1 MESTNYEFG
10 AVPGDLLQYVKD
22 KRKSSK
28 YWFQYLLVRTKMM
41 FQYKGLPDTIDA
53 TMLERYLQVNGIA
66 CVTEVD
72 GKLYA
77 FNGSMGGKQDV
88 YYKPTLFVVANPHFK
103 QTFSKNIIIGEE
115 GTNFNDSPLD
125 SQPGVLMRND
135 SEWIGL
141 SPLIAKYAVMLAE
154 NLLTIRSADVML
166 RIIALI
172 TASSD
177 KSYKSAM
184 AYLNKLE
191 KGEFGAISD
200 DSFSENQINMQS
212 PPSNNGSYLT
222 QFIEL
227 HQYLIGSFYNE
238 LGLRANYNMKREAI
252 GQGESSMD
260 EDAIMPLCDDMLLR
274 RKEDVAKINDMY
286 GTNISVD
293 YSSAWL
299 SNKIERTLLLLSQL
313 SESGA
318 GQVGDSGA
326 DMGQNGSTEV
336 NSETKGESDNENKD
350 GTGNVSDNNRTE
362 RSREDELSGKT
373 GGKSEGADSYSG
385 AGKSEASGG
394 GGASEEERTDAGER
408 DRNSG
413 EKSGNYGKDLE
424 ESGGDNS
431 DAEKSVSS
439 KINDI
444 VLDDIPEK
452 IDEYLDDVKITEK
465 QEPDFSQL
473 KGGDEN
479 GFLGEIKGSGDEDDT
494 SNN

>member
-1 MESTNYEFG
+1 METTNYEFG
-10 AVPGDLLQYVKD
+10 AIPPDLLQYVKD
-22 KRKSSK
+22 KKKSSK

-53 TMLERYLQVNGIA
+53 AILERYLQVNGIA
-66 CVTEVD
+66 CISEVD

-115 GTNFNDSPLD
+115 GTDFNDSPID

-135 SEWIGL
+135 SEWVGL
-141 SPLIAKYAVMLAE
+141 SPLIAKYSVMLAE

-200 DSFSENQINMQS
+200 DSFSENQLNMQS

-227 HQYLIGSFYNE
+227 HQYLIGSFFNE

-274 RKEDVAKINDMY
+274 RKEDVAKINSMY
-286 GTNISVD
+286 GTDISVD

-299 SNKIERTLLLLSQL
+299 SNKIERNLMILSQL
-313 SESGA
+313 NESGA
-318 GQVGDSGA
+318 GQVGDGGNN
-326 DMGQNGSTEV
+326 MGQVGSTEV
-336 NSETKGESDNENKD
+336 NSETKGESDGEI
-350 GTGNVSDNNRTE
+350 SDNNRGE
-362 RSREDELSGKT
+362 RSREDALSGDAGGEAERGDSSAGNGESGDRRGQGSSKESSGGGENSGAGSSDTDDRPEGELSDNNSELSGSDS
-373 GGKSEGADSYSG
+373 GDGRSE
-385 AGKSEASGG
+385 
-394 GGASEEERTDAGER
+394 
-408 DRNSG
+408 
-413 EKSGNYGKDLE
+413 
-424 ESGGDNS
+424 
-431 DAEKSVSS
+431 
-439 KINDI
+439 INDI
-444 VLDDIPEK
+444 LPDELLEK
-452 IDEYLDDVKITEK
+452 IDEHLDDVEISEK
-465 QEPDFSQL
+465 QEPDLSQL
-473 KGGDEN
+473 MGGDEN
-479 GFLGEIKGSGDEDDT
+479 GLLGGTEGSGNEDDN
-494 SNN
+494 SDS

>member
-1 MESTNYEFG
+1 
-10 AVPGDLLQYVKD
+10 
-22 KRKSSK
+22 
-28 YWFQYLLVRTKMM
+28 M

-53 TMLERYLQVNGIA
+53 TILERYLQVNGVA
-66 CVTEVD
+66 CITEVA

-88 YYKPTLFVVANPHFK
+88 YYRPTLFVATNPHFK

-115 GTNFNDSPLD
+115 GTDFNESPID

-135 SEWIGL
+135 SEWVGL
-141 SPLIAKYAVMLAE
+141 TPLIAKYSVMLAE

-227 HQYLIGSFYNE
+227 HQYLIGSFFNE

-274 RKEDVAKINDMY
+274 RKEDVAKINSMY
-286 GTNISVD
+286 GTDISVD

-299 SNKIERTLLLLSQL
+299 SNKIERSLMILSQL
-313 SESGA
+313 NEAGA
-318 GQVGDSGA
+318 GQVGDSGD
-326 DMGQNGSTEV
+326 DMGQVGSTEV
-336 NSETKGESDNENKD
+336 DSETKGESDE
-350 GTGNVSDNNRTE
+350 SDSGDDKE
-362 RSREDELSGKT
+362 RI
-373 GGKSEGADSYSG
+373 GAD
-385 AGKSEASGG
+385 
-394 GGASEEERTDAGER
+394 DAG
-408 DRNSG
+408 DSG
-413 EKSGNYGKDLE
+413 TDGNKTPEGTSESSDGAEEVADEKSGD
-424 ESGGDNS
+424 SGTGEGYQSEDNNGSDSSDSGDGRS
-431 DAEKSVSS
+431 E
-439 KINDI
+439 INDI
-444 VLDDIPEK
+444 VPDELLEK
-452 IDEYLDDVKITEK
+452 IDEHLDGVDISEK
-465 QEPDFSQL
+465 QEPDLSQL
-473 KGGDEN
+473 MGGDEN
-479 GFLGEIKGSGDEDDT
+479 GLLGGTKGSGDENDSSAT
-494 SNN
+494 

>member
-1 MESTNYEFG
+1 METTTYEFG
-10 AVPGDLLQYVKD
+10 AVPPDLLQYVKD
-22 KRKSSK
+22 KKKSSK
-28 YWFQYLLVRTKMM
+28 YWFQYLLLRTKMM
-41 FQYKGLPDTIDA
+41 FQYKGLPGTIDA
-53 TMLERYLQVNGIA
+53 TILERYLQVNGVA
-66 CVTEVD
+66 CITEVG

-88 YYKPTLFVVANPHFK
+88 YYRPTLFVAANPHFK

-115 GTNFNDSPLD
+115 GTDFNESPID

-135 SEWIGL
+135 SEWVGL
-141 SPLIAKYAVMLAE
+141 TPLIAKYSVMLAE

-227 HQYLIGSFYNE
+227 HQYLIGSFFNE

-252 GQGESSMD
+252 GQGESTMD

-274 RKEDVAKINDMY
+274 RKEDVAKINSMY
-286 GTNISVD
+286 GTDISVD

-299 SNKIERTLLLLSQL
+299 SNKIERSLMILSQL
-313 SESGA
+313 NEAGA
-318 GQVGDSGA
+318 GQVGDGRD
-326 DMGQNGSTEV
+326 DMGQVGSTEV
-336 NSETKGESDNENKD
+336 DSETKGESDGKLQ
-350 GTGNVSDNNRTE
+350 DNNKTE
-362 RSREDELSGKT
+362 RSGEDGLSG
-373 GGKSEGADSYSG
+373 E
-385 AGKSEASGG
+385 
-394 GGASEEERTDAGER
+394 
-408 DRNSG
+408 SG
-413 EKSGNYGKDLE
+413 EKSAGRDSNTEGTGEVSDGTE
-424 ESGGDNS
+424 ESADEKGGDS
-431 DAEKSVSS
+431 GTGEREQSVDNTGLDIGDSGNGRHE
-439 KINDI
+439 INDI
-444 VLDDIPEK
+444 VPDELLEK
-452 IDEYLDDVKITEK
+452 IDEHLDGVEISEK
-465 QEPDFSQL
+465 QEPDLSQL
-473 KGGDEN
+473 MGGDEN
-479 GFLGEIKGSGDEDDT
+479 GLLGESKGSGDEDDSSDT
-494 SNN
+494 

>member
-1 MESTNYEFG
+1 METTTYEFG
-10 AVPGDLLQYVKD
+10 AVPPDLLQYVKD
-22 KRKSSK
+22 KKKSSK
-28 YWFQYLLVRTKMM
+28 YWFQYLLLRTKMM

-53 TMLERYLQVNGIA
+53 TILERYLQVNGVA
-66 CVTEVD
+66 CITEVG

-88 YYKPTLFVVANPHFK
+88 YYRPTLFVAANPHFK

-115 GTNFNDSPLD
+115 GTDFNESPID

-135 SEWIGL
+135 SEWVGL
-141 SPLIAKYAVMLAE
+141 TPLIAKYSVMLAE

-227 HQYLIGSFYNE
+227 HQYLIGSFFNE

-252 GQGESSMD
+252 GQGESTMD

-274 RKEDVAKINDMY
+274 RKEDVAKINSMY
-286 GTNISVD
+286 GTDISVD

-299 SNKIERTLLLLSQL
+299 SNKIERSLMILSQL
-313 SESGA
+313 NESGA
-318 GQVGDSGA
+318 GQVGDGGD
-326 DMGQNGSTEV
+326 DMGQVGSTEV
-336 NSETKGESDNENKD
+336 DSETKGESDEFDSGDDKER
-350 GTGNVSDNNRTE
+350 TGAD
-362 RSREDELSGKT
+362 DSGDSGAGGDKT
-373 GGKSEGADSYSG
+373 SEGAGEGSNGAEEVADEKGEDS
-385 AGKSEASGG
+385 
-394 GGASEEERTDAGER
+394 AGER
-408 DRNSG
+408 EEQSG
-413 EKSGNYGKDLE
+413 DDTETD
-424 ESGGDNS
+424 GDNS
-431 DAEKSVSS
+431 GNGRSE
-439 KINDI
+439 INDI
-444 VLDDIPEK
+444 VPDELLEK
-452 IDEYLDDVKITEK
+452 IDEHLDDVEISEK
-465 QEPDFSQL
+465 QEPDLSQL
-473 KGGDEN
+473 MGGDEN
-479 GFLGEIKGSGDEDDT
+479 GLLGGTEGSGNEDDN
-494 SNN
+494 SDS

>member
-1 MESTNYEFG
+1 METTTYEFG
-10 AVPGDLLQYVKD
+10 AVPPDLLQYVKD
-22 KRKSSK
+22 KKKSSK
-28 YWFQYLLVRTKMM
+28 YWFQYLLLRTKMM

-53 TMLERYLQVNGIA
+53 TILERYLQVNGVA
-66 CVTEVD
+66 CITEVD

-88 YYKPTLFVVANPHFK
+88 YYRPTLFVAANPHFK

-115 GTNFNDSPLD
+115 GTDFNESPID

-135 SEWIGL
+135 SEWVGL
-141 SPLIAKYAVMLAE
+141 TPLIAKYSVMLAE

-227 HQYLIGSFYNE
+227 HQYLIGSFFNE

-274 RKEDVAKINDMY
+274 RKEDVAKINSMY
-286 GTNISVD
+286 GTDISVD

-299 SNKIERTLLLLSQL
+299 SNKIERSLMILSQL
-313 SESGA
+313 NEAGA
-318 GQVGDSGA
+318 GQVGGSG
-326 DMGQNGSTEV
+326 DDIGQVGSTEV
-336 NSETKGESDNENKD
+336 DSETKGESDEFDSGDDKERIGADDAGDSGTDGNKAP
-350 GTGNVSDNNRTE
+350 
-362 RSREDELSGKT
+362 
-373 GGKSEGADSYSG
+373 EGAGESSDGAEEAADEKGEDS
-385 AGKSEASGG
+385 
-394 GGASEEERTDAGER
+394 AGER
-408 DRNSG
+408 EEQSG
-413 EKSGNYGKDLE
+413 DDTETD
-424 ESGGDNS
+424 GDNS
-431 DAEKSVSS
+431 GDGRSE
-439 KINDI
+439 INDI
-444 VLDDIPEK
+444 VPDELLEK
-452 IDEYLDDVKITEK
+452 IDKHLDGVEISEK
-465 QEPDFSQL
+465 QEPDLSQL
-473 KGGDEN
+473 MGGDEN
-479 GFLGEIKGSGDEDDT
+479 GLLGESKGSGDEDDSSDT
-494 SNN
+494 

>member
-10 AVPGDLLQYVKD
+10 AIPPDLLQYVKD

-28 YWFQYLLVRTKMM
+28 YWFHYLLVRTKMM

-53 TMLERYLQVNGIA
+53 TILERYLQVNGVA
-66 CVTEVD
+66 CITDVN
-72 GKLYA
+72 GKLYC
-77 FNGSMGGKQDV
+77 FNGSLGGERDV
-88 YYKPTLFVVANPHFK
+88 YYRPTMFVVSNPHFK
-103 QTFSKNIIIGEE
+103 NQFSKDVIIGED
-115 GTNFNDSPLD
+115 GTNFNSPVLD

-135 SEWIGL
+135 SEWVGL
-141 SPLIAKYAVMLAE
+141 SPLIAKYSVMLAE

-227 HQYLIGSFYNE
+227 HQYLIGSFFNE

-274 RKEDVAKINDMY
+274 RKEDIAKINAMY
-286 GTNISVD
+286 GTDISVD

-299 SNKIERTLLLLSQL
+299 SNKIERNLMLLSQL
-313 SESGA
+313 NESGA
-318 GQVGDSGA
+318 GQVGDDGA
-326 DMGQNGSTEV
+326 DMGQVGSTEGD
-336 NSETKGESDNENKD
+336 SETKGENDEYNSGDDKERAGADDARDSGSNGDKTSE
-350 GTGNVSDNNRTE
+350 GTGEGSDGAEEAADEKGTDSGEGSGDQSTDNNG
-362 RSREDELSGKT
+362 SDGS
-373 GGKSEGADSYSG
+373 D
-385 AGKSEASGG
+385 
-394 GGASEEERTDAGER
+394 
-408 DRNSG
+408 
-413 EKSGNYGKDLE
+413 SGNGRSE
-424 ESGGDNS
+424 
-431 DAEKSVSS
+431 
-439 KINDI
+439 INDI
-444 VLDDIPEK
+444 VPDELLEK
-452 IDEYLDDVKITEK
+452 IDDHLDDVEINDK
-465 QEPDFSQL
+465 QEPDLSQL
-473 KGGDEN
+473 MGGDEN
-479 GFLGEIKGSGDEDDT
+479 GLLGETEGSGNEDDN

>member
-1 MESTNYEFG
+1 METTNYEFG
-10 AVPGDLLQYVKD
+10 AVPMDLLQYVKD
-22 KRKSSK
+22 KKKSSK

-88 YYKPTLFVVANPHFK
+88 YYRPTLFVVANPHFK
-103 QTFSKNIIIGEE
+103 QAFSKNIIIGEE
-115 GTNFNDSPLD
+115 GTDFNESPID

-135 SEWIGL
+135 SEWMGL
-141 SPLIAKYAVMLAE
+141 SPLIAKYSVMLAE

-274 RKEDVAKINDMY
+274 RKEDVAKINSMY
-286 GTNISVD
+286 GTDISVD

-318 GQVGDSGA
+318 GQVGDGGA

-336 NSETKGESDNENKD
+336 DSETKGESDGEIQ
-350 GTGNVSDNNRTE
+350 DNNRSE
-362 RSREDELSGKT
+362 RSGEDALSGDA
-373 GGKSEGADSYSG
+373 GGEAERRDESSEGA
-385 AGKSEASGG
+385 GG
-394 GGASEEERTDAGER
+394 ESDGTEETPD
-408 DRNSG
+408 
-413 EKSGNYGKDLE
+413 E
-424 ESGGDNS
+424 ESGDSGTGERNQSEDNNGPDGGDS
-431 DAEKSVSS
+431 GDGRP

-444 VLDDIPEK
+444 VPDELLEK
-452 IDEYLDDVKITEK
+452 IDEHLDSVEISEK
-465 QEPDFSQL
+465 QEPDLSQL
-473 KGGDEN
+473 MKGEEN
-479 GFLGEIKGSGDEDDT
+479 GFLGETESSGDEDDT
-494 SNN
+494 SDN

>member
-1 MESTNYEFG
+1 METTNYEFG
-10 AVPGDLLQYVKD
+10 AVPQDLLQYVKD
-22 KRKSSK
+22 KKKSSK
-28 YWFQYLLVRTKMM
+28 YWYQYLLVRTKMM

-103 QTFSKNIIIGEE
+103 QTFSKNIIIGED
-115 GTNFNDSPLD
+115 GTNFNESPID

-135 SEWIGL
+135 SEWMGL

-177 KSYKSAM
+177 KSYKSAV

-274 RKEDVAKINDMY
+274 RKEDVAKINNMY
-286 GTNISVD
+286 GTKISVD

-318 GQVGDSGA
+318 GQVGDGGA

-336 NSETKGESDNENKD
+336 DSETKGESDD
-350 GTGNVSDNNRTE
+350 GELSDNNKRKE
-362 RSREDELSGKT
+362 RRENGLSG
-373 GGKSEGADSYSG
+373 
-385 AGKSEASGG
+385 
-394 GGASEEERTDAGER
+394 
-408 DRNSG
+408 
-413 EKSGNYGKDLE
+413 
-424 ESGGDNS
+424 ESGGNSVGTDSTAEGAGEVSDGAEEAPDEKGGDSGTGERSQSEDNTGFDGGNS
-431 DAEKSVSS
+431 GDGRPE
-439 KINDI
+439 INDI
-444 VLDDIPEK
+444 VPDELLEK
-452 IDEYLDDVKITEK
+452 IDEHLDGVEISEK
-465 QEPDFSQL
+465 QEPDLSQL
-473 KGGDEN
+473 MKGEEN
-479 GFLGEIKGSGDEDDT
+479 GFLGRTESSGNENNTSDT
-494 SNN
+494 

>member
-10 AVPGDLLQYVKD
+10 AIPPDLLQYVKD

-28 YWFQYLLVRTKMM
+28 YWFHYLLVRTKMM

-53 TMLERYLQVNGIA
+53 TILERYLQVNGVA
-66 CVTEVD
+66 CITEVN
-72 GKLYA
+72 GKLYC
-77 FNGSMGGKQDV
+77 FNGSLGGERDV
-88 YYKPTLFVVANPHFK
+88 YYRPTMFVVSNPHFK
-103 QTFSKNIIIGEE
+103 NQFSKDVIIGED
-115 GTNFNDSPLD
+115 GTNFNSPVLD

-135 SEWIGL
+135 SEWVGL
-141 SPLIAKYAVMLAE
+141 SPLIAKYSVMLAE

-200 DSFSENQINMQS
+200 DTFSENQINMQS

-227 HQYLIGSFYNE
+227 HQYLIGSFFNE

-274 RKEDVAKINDMY
+274 RKEDIAKINSMY
-286 GTNISVD
+286 GTDISVD

-299 SNKIERTLLLLSQL
+299 SNKIERNLMLLSQL
-313 SESGA
+313 NESGA
-318 GQVGDSGA
+318 GQVGDDGA
-326 DMGQNGSTEV
+326 DMGQVGSTEV
-336 NSETKGESDNENKD
+336 DSERKGESDEYNSGDDKERTGADDAGDSGSDGDKTSE
-350 GTGNVSDNNRTE
+350 GTGEGSDGAEEVADEKGADSGEGSGDQSTDNNRSVGSDSGDG
-362 RSREDELSGKT
+362 RSE
-373 GGKSEGADSYSG
+373 
-385 AGKSEASGG
+385 
-394 GGASEEERTDAGER
+394 
-408 DRNSG
+408 
-413 EKSGNYGKDLE
+413 
-424 ESGGDNS
+424 
-431 DAEKSVSS
+431 
-439 KINDI
+439 INDI
-444 VLDDIPEK
+444 VPDELLEK
-452 IDEYLDDVKITEK
+452 IDEHLDDVEINDK
-465 QEPDFSQL
+465 QEPDLSQL
-473 KGGDEN
+473 MGGDEN
-479 GFLGEIKGSGDEDDT
+479 GLLGEAESSGNEDDN
-494 SNN
+494 SDN

>member
-1 MESTNYEFG
+1 METTNYEFG
-10 AVPGDLLQYVKD
+10 AIPPDLLQYVKD

-28 YWFQYLLVRTKMM
+28 YWFQYFLVRTKMM

-53 TMLERYLQVNGIA
+53 AILERYLQVNGIA

-77 FNGSMGGKQDV
+77 FNGSLGGKQDV
-88 YYKPTLFVVANPHFK
+88 YYRPTLFVAANPHFK
-103 QTFSKNIIIGEE
+103 QTFSKNIIIGED
-115 GTNFNDSPLD
+115 GTDFNESPID

-135 SEWIGL
+135 SEWVGL
-141 SPLIAKYAVMLAE
+141 SPLIAKYSVMLAE

-227 HQYLIGSFYNE
+227 HQYLIGSFFNE

-252 GQGESSMD
+252 GQGESTMD

-274 RKEDVAKINDMY
+274 RKEDVAKINTMY
-286 GTNISVD
+286 GTDISVD

-299 SNKIERTLLLLSQL
+299 SNKIERSLMILSQL
-313 SESGA
+313 NESGA
-318 GQVGDSGA
+318 GQVGDSGD
-326 DMGQNGSTEV
+326 DMGQVGSTEV
-336 NSETKGESDNENKD
+336 DSETKGESDESDSGDDKERIGADDAGDSGTD
-350 GTGNVSDNNRTE
+350 GD
-362 RSREDELSGKT
+362 KT
-373 GGKSEGADSYSG
+373 SEGAGESSDGTEEAADEKGGDSG
-385 AGKSEASGG
+385 
-394 GGASEEERTDAGER
+394 TGEGSQPE
-408 DRNSG
+408 DNTGSNGSNSG
-413 EKSGNYGKDLE
+413 DGRSE
-424 ESGGDNS
+424 
-431 DAEKSVSS
+431 
-439 KINDI
+439 INDI
-444 VLDDIPEK
+444 VPDELLEK
-452 IDEYLDDVKITEK
+452 IDEHLDGIDISEK
-465 QEPDFSQL
+465 QEPDLSQL
-473 KGGDEN
+473 MGGDEN
-479 GFLGEIKGSGDEDDT
+479 GLLGGTKGSGDEDDSSDT
-494 SNN
+494 

>member
-1 MESTNYEFG
+1 METTNYEFG
-10 AVPGDLLQYVKD
+10 AIPPDLLQYVKD
-22 KRKSSK
+22 KKKSSK

-53 TMLERYLQVNGIA
+53 TILERYLQVNGIA
-66 CVTEVD
+66 CISEVD

-88 YYKPTLFVVANPHFK
+88 YYKPTLFVVANPHFN

-115 GTNFNDSPLD
+115 GTDFNESPID

-135 SEWIGL
+135 SEWVGL
-141 SPLIAKYAVMLAE
+141 SPLIAKYSVMLAE

-227 HQYLIGSFYNE
+227 HQYLIGSFFNE

-274 RKEDVAKINDMY
+274 RKEDVAKINSMY
-286 GTNISVD
+286 GTDISVD

-299 SNKIERTLLLLSQL
+299 SNKIERNLMILSQL
-313 SESGA
+313 NESGA
-318 GQVGDSGA
+318 GQVGDDGA
-326 DMGQNGSTEV
+326 DMGQVGSTEGE
-336 NSETKGESDNENKD
+336 SETKGETDEFDSGDNKEGD
-350 GTGNVSDNNRTE
+350 GADDGGSGESGDKVPERTG
-362 RSREDELSGKT
+362 EDADSKGKL
-373 GGKSEGADSYSG
+373 SEGAEKNTDGESGQTGEG
-385 AGKSEASGG
+385 AG
-394 GGASEEERTDAGER
+394 
-408 DRNSG
+408 
-413 EKSGNYGKDLE
+413 E
-424 ESGGDNS
+424 ESGDNNGSDGSDSGDGRS
-431 DAEKSVSS
+431 E
-439 KINDI
+439 INDI
-444 VLDDIPEK
+444 VADELLEK
-452 IDEYLDDVKITEK
+452 IDEHLDDVEISEK
-465 QEPDFSQL
+465 HEPDLSQL
-473 KGGDEN
+473 MGGDEN
-479 GFLGEIKGSGDEDDT
+479 GLLGGSKGSGDEDDT
-494 SNN
+494 SDT

>member
-1 MESTNYEFG
+1 METTNYEFG
-10 AVPGDLLQYVKD
+10 AIPTDLLQYVKD
-22 KRKSSK
+22 KKKSSK
-28 YWFQYLLVRTKMM
+28 YWFQYFLVRTKMM

-66 CVTEVD
+66 CITEVD

-115 GTNFNDSPLD
+115 GTDFNESPLD

-141 SPLIAKYAVMLAE
+141 SPLIAKYSVMLAE

-200 DSFSENQINMQS
+200 DTFSENQINMQS

-227 HQYLIGSFYNE
+227 HQYLIGSFFNE

-252 GQGESSMD
+252 GQGESTMD

-274 RKEDVAKINDMY
+274 RKEDVAKINSMY
-286 GTNISVD
+286 GTDISVD
-293 YSSAWL
+293 FSSAWL
-299 SNKIERTLLLLSQL
+299 SNKIERNLMLLSQL
-313 SESGA
+313 NESGA
-318 GQVGDSGA
+318 GQVVDGGD
-326 DMGQNGSTEV
+326 DMGQVGSTEV
-336 NSETKGESDNENKD
+336 DSETKGESDGESD
-350 GTGNVSDNNRTE
+350 GEIQDSNRRE
-362 RSREDELSGKT
+362 RIREDALSGDT
-373 GGKSEGADSYSG
+373 GGKT
-385 AGKSEASGG
+385 SGG
-394 GGASEEERTDAGER
+394 ESETSGDRGTSAKERDATGER
-408 DRNSG
+408 DRDPG
-413 EKSGNYGKDLE
+413 E
-424 ESGGDNS
+424 ESGDHGKNSEESESDNR
-431 DAEKSVSS
+431 DAEGAGRS

-444 VLDDIPEK
+444 VPDEMLEK
-452 IDEYLDDVKITEK
+452 IDEHLDGIEISEK
-465 QEPDFSQL
+465 QEPDLSQL
-473 KGGDEN
+473 MGGDDN
-479 GFLGEIKGSGDEDDT
+479 GLLGEPKGSGDEDDN
-494 SNN
+494 SNS

>member
-1 MESTNYEFG
+1 METTNYEFG
-10 AVPGDLLQYVKD
+10 AVPQDLLQYVKD
-22 KRKSSK
+22 KKKSSK
-28 YWFQYLLVRTKMM
+28 YWYQYLLVRTKMM

-53 TMLERYLQVNGIA
+53 TILERYLQVNGIA

-103 QTFSKNIIIGEE
+103 QTFSKNIIIGEDD
-115 GTNFNDSPLD
+115 TNFNESPID

-135 SEWIGL
+135 SEWMGL

-177 KSYKSAM
+177 KSYKSAV
-184 AYLNKLE
+184 AYLTKLE

-313 SESGA
+313 SEAGA
-318 GQVGDSGA
+318 GQVGDGGA

-336 NSETKGESDNENKD
+336 DSETKGESDEFYSGDDKERIGADDAGDSGADGNKAP
-350 GTGNVSDNNRTE
+350 
-362 RSREDELSGKT
+362 
-373 GGKSEGADSYSG
+373 EGAGESSDGAEEAADEKGEDS
-385 AGKSEASGG
+385 
-394 GGASEEERTDAGER
+394 AGER
-408 DRNSG
+408 EEQSG
-413 EKSGNYGKDLE
+413 DDTETD
-424 ESGGDNS
+424 GDNS
-431 DAEKSVSS
+431 GNGRSE
-439 KINDI
+439 INDI
-444 VLDDIPEK
+444 VVDEMTEK
-452 IDEYLDDVKITEK
+452 LNEHLNNVEISEK
-465 QEPDFSQL
+465 QEPDLSQL
-473 KGGDEN
+473 MKGEEN
-479 GFLGEIKGSGDEDDT
+479 GFLGETGSPGDENDSSDT
-494 SNN
+494 

>member
-1 MESTNYEFG
+1 METTNYEFG
-10 AVPGDLLQYVKD
+10 AIPTDLLQYVKD
-22 KRKSSK
+22 KKKSSK
-28 YWFQYLLVRTKMM
+28 YWFQYFLVRTKMM

-66 CVTEVD
+66 CITEVD

-103 QTFSKNIIIGEE
+103 QAFSKNIVIGEE
-115 GTNFNDSPLD
+115 GTDFNESPLD

-141 SPLIAKYAVMLAE
+141 SPLIAKYSVMLAE

-200 DSFSENQINMQS
+200 DTFSENQINMQS

-227 HQYLIGSFYNE
+227 HQYLIGSFFNE

-252 GQGESSMD
+252 GQGESTMD

-274 RKEDVAKINDMY
+274 RKEDVAKINSMY
-286 GTNISVD
+286 GTDISVD
-293 YSSAWL
+293 FSSAWL
-299 SNKIERTLLLLSQL
+299 SNKIERNLMLLSQL
-313 SESGA
+313 NEAGA
-318 GQVGDSGA
+318 GQVGDGGD
-326 DMGQNGSTEV
+326 DMGQVGSTEV
-336 NSETKGESDNENKD
+336 NSETKGESNGEIQD
-350 GTGNVSDNNRTE
+350 SNRRE
-362 RSREDELSGKT
+362 RSREDALSGEN
-373 GGKSEGADSYSG
+373 GGKT
-385 AGKSEASGG
+385 SGG
-394 GGASEEERTDAGER
+394 ESETSGDRGTSEEERDATGER
-408 DRNSG
+408 DRSSG
-413 EKSGNYGKDLE
+413 E
-424 ESGGDNS
+424 ESGDYGKNSEESEGDNR
-431 DAEKSVSS
+431 DAEGTGRSE
-439 KINDI
+439 INDI
-444 VLDDIPEK
+444 VPDEMLEK
-452 IDEYLDDVKITEK
+452 IDEHLDDVEISEK
-465 QEPDFSQL
+465 QEPDLSQL
-473 KGGDEN
+473 NGGDEN
-479 GFLGEIKGSGDEDDT
+479 GLLGETKGSGDENDN
-494 SNN
+494 SNS

>member
-1 MESTNYEFG
+1 METTNYEFG
-10 AVPGDLLQYVKD
+10 AIPTDLLQYVKD
-22 KRKSSK
+22 KKKSSK

-41 FQYKGLPDTIDA
+41 FQYKGLPNTIDA

-66 CVTEVD
+66 CITEVN

-103 QTFSKNIIIGEE
+103 DTFSKNIVIGEE
-115 GTNFNDSPLD
+115 NIDFNESPID
-125 SQPGVLMRND
+125 SQSGVLMRND
-135 SEWIGL
+135 SEWVGL
-141 SPLIAKYAVMLAE
+141 SPLIAKYSVMLAE

-200 DSFSENQINMQS
+200 DTFSENQINMQS

-227 HQYLIGSFYNE
+227 HQYLIGSFFNE

-286 GTNISVD
+286 GTKISVD

-299 SNKIERTLLLLSQL
+299 SNKIERNLMLLSQL
-313 SESGA
+313 NESGA
-318 GQVGDSGA
+318 GQVGDGGD
-326 DMGQNGSTEV
+326 DMGQHGSTGV
-336 NSETKGESDNENKD
+336 DSETKGESDGEIQ
-350 GTGNVSDNNRTE
+350 DNNRRE
-362 RSREDELSGKT
+362 RSLEDALSGDN
-373 GGKSEGADSYSG
+373 GGKSEESDKTSG
-385 AGKSEASGG
+385 TRESETSGG
-394 GGASEEERTDAGER
+394 RGTPEEERDDAGER
-408 DRNSG
+408 DRDSG
-413 EKSGNYGKDLE
+413 E
-424 ESGGDNS
+424 ESGDNGKNS
-431 DAEKSVSS
+431 EEPADDNTDAEGTGRSE
-439 KINDI
+439 INDI
-444 VLDDIPEK
+444 VPDEMLEK
-452 IDEYLDDVKITEK
+452 IDEHLDDVEITKK
-465 QEPDFSQL
+465 QELDLSQL

-479 GFLGEIKGSGDEDDT
+479 GLLGESEGSGDQNDN
-494 SNN
+494 SNS

>member
-10 AVPGDLLQYVKD
+10 AIPPDLLQYVKD

-28 YWFQYLLVRTKMM
+28 YWFEYLLIRTKMM

-53 TMLERYLQVNGIA
+53 TILERYLQVNGVA
-66 CVTEVD
+66 CITDVN
-72 GKLYA
+72 GKLYC
-77 FNGSMGGKQDV
+77 FNGSLGGERDV
-88 YYKPTLFVVANPHFK
+88 YYRPTMFVVSNPHFK
-103 QTFSKNIIIGEE
+103 NQFSKDVIIGED
-115 GTNFNDSPLD
+115 GTNFNSPVLD

-135 SEWIGL
+135 SEWVGL
-141 SPLIAKYAVMLAE
+141 SPLIAKYSVMLAE

-227 HQYLIGSFYNE
+227 HQYLIGSFFNE

-274 RKEDVAKINDMY
+274 RKEDVAKINSMY
-286 GTNISVD
+286 GTDISVD

-299 SNKIERTLLLLSQL
+299 SNKIERNLMILSQL
-313 SESGA
+313 NESGA
-318 GQVGDSGA
+318 GQVGDSG
-326 DMGQNGSTEV
+326 DKMGQVGSTEV
-336 NSETKGESDNENKD
+336 DSETKGDSDEFDSGDDKERIGADAAGDSGAGGNKA
-350 GTGNVSDNNRTE
+350 
-362 RSREDELSGKT
+362 
-373 GGKSEGADSYSG
+373 SEGAGEGSDG
-385 AGKSEASGG
+385 A
-394 GGASEEERTDAGER
+394 
-408 DRNSG
+408 
-413 EKSGNYGKDLE
+413 EKAADE
-424 ESGGDNS
+424 ESGDSGTGAGDQSEDNNGS
-431 DAEKSVSS
+431 DGSDSGNGRSEM
-439 KINDI
+439 NDI
-444 VLDDIPEK
+444 VPDELLEK
-452 IDEYLDDVKITEK
+452 IDEHLDGVEISDKKES
-465 QEPDFSQL
+465 DLSQL
-473 KGGDEN
+473 MGGDKN
-479 GFLGEIKGSGDEDDT
+479 GLLGGTEGSGNEDDN
-494 SNN
+494 SDS

>member
-10 AVPGDLLQYVKD
+10 AIPPDLLQYVKD
-22 KRKSSK
+22 KKKSSK

-53 TMLERYLQVNGIA
+53 TILERYLQVNGVA
-66 CVTEVD
+66 CVTEVN
-72 GKLYA
+72 GKLYC
-77 FNGSMGGKQDV
+77 FNGSLGGERDV
-88 YYKPTLFVVANPHFK
+88 YYRPTMFVVSNPHFE
-103 QTFSKNIIIGEE
+103 QQFSKDVIIGED
-115 GTNFNDSPLD
+115 GMNFNNPVLG

-135 SEWIGL
+135 SEWVGL
-141 SPLIAKYAVMLAE
+141 SPLIAKYSVMLAE

-200 DSFSENQINMQS
+200 DTFSENQINMQS

-227 HQYLIGSFYNE
+227 HQYLIGSFFNE

-274 RKEDVAKINDMY
+274 RKEDIAKVNSMY
-286 GTNISVD
+286 GTDISVD

-299 SNKIERTLLLLSQL
+299 SNKIERNFMLLSQL
-313 SESGA
+313 NESGA
-318 GQVGDSGA
+318 GQVGDCGA
-326 DMGQNGSTEV
+326 DMGQVGSTEV
-336 NSETKGESDNENKD
+336 DSETEGESDEYN
-350 GTGNVSDNNRTE
+350 TGDVKE
-362 RSREDELSGKT
+362 RI
-373 GGKSEGADSYSG
+373 GADDARDSG
-385 AGKSEASGG
+385 SDGDKTSK
-394 GGASEEERTDAGER
+394 GASEGSDGTEEVADEKGENSAGER
-408 DRNSG
+408 EEQSG
-413 EKSGNYGKDLE
+413 DDKKTD
-424 ESGGDNS
+424 GDNS
-431 DAEKSVSS
+431 GNGRSE
-439 KINDI
+439 INDI
-444 VLDDIPEK
+444 VPDELLEK
-452 IDEYLDDVKITEK
+452 IDEHLDGVDISEK
-465 QEPDFSQL
+465 QEPDLSQL
-473 KGGDEN
+473 TGGDEN
-479 GFLGEIKGSGDEDDT
+479 GLLGGTEGSGNEDDN
-494 SNN
+494 SDN

>member
-1 MESTNYEFG
+1 METTTYEFG
-10 AVPGDLLQYVKD
+10 AVPPDLLQYVKD
-22 KRKSSK
+22 KKKSSK
-28 YWFQYLLVRTKMM
+28 YWFQYLLLRTKMM

-53 TMLERYLQVNGIA
+53 TILERYLQVNGVA
-66 CVTEVD
+66 CITEVG

-88 YYKPTLFVVANPHFK
+88 YYRPTLFVAANPHFK

-115 GTNFNDSPLD
+115 GTDFNESPID

-135 SEWIGL
+135 SEWVGL
-141 SPLIAKYAVMLAE
+141 TPLIAKYSVMLAE

-227 HQYLIGSFYNE
+227 HQYLIGSFFNE

-252 GQGESSMD
+252 GQGESTMD

-274 RKEDVAKINDMY
+274 RKEDVAKINSMY
-286 GTNISVD
+286 GTDISVD

-299 SNKIERTLLLLSQL
+299 SNKIERSLMILSQL
-313 SESGA
+313 NEAGA
-318 GQVGDSGA
+318 GQVGDGGA

-336 NSETKGESDNENKD
+336 DSERKGKSDDREL
-350 GTGNVSDNNRTE
+350 SDNNKRKE
-362 RSREDELSGKT
+362 RRENGLSGESGENSAGTDSTAEGT
-373 GGKSEGADSYSG
+373 GKVSDGAEEDADEKGGNSG
-385 AGKSEASGG
+385 
-394 GGASEEERTDAGER
+394 TGER
-408 DRNSG
+408 NQPEDNSG
-413 EKSGNYGKDLE
+413 LDGSNSGNGRPE
-424 ESGGDNS
+424 
-431 DAEKSVSS
+431 
-439 KINDI
+439 INDI
-444 VLDDIPEK
+444 VVDEMTEK
-452 IDEYLDDVKITEK
+452 LNEHLNNVEITEK
-465 QEPDFSQL
+465 QEPDLSQL
-473 KGGDEN
+473 MKGEEN
-479 GFLGEIKGSGDEDDT
+479 GFLGETGSPGDENDSSDT
-494 SNN
+494 

>member
-1 MESTNYEFG
+1 METTTYEFG
-10 AVPGDLLQYVKD
+10 AVPPDLLQYVKD
-22 KRKSSK
+22 KKKSSK
-28 YWFQYLLVRTKMM
+28 YWFQYLLLRTKMM
-41 FQYKGLPDTIDA
+41 FQYKGLPDTIDS
-53 TMLERYLQVNGIA
+53 TILERYLQVNGVA
-66 CVTEVD
+66 CITEVG

-88 YYKPTLFVVANPHFK
+88 YYRPTLFVATNPHFK

-115 GTNFNDSPLD
+115 GTDFNESPID

-135 SEWIGL
+135 SEWVGL
-141 SPLIAKYAVMLAE
+141 TPLIAKYSVMLAE

-227 HQYLIGSFYNE
+227 HQYLIGSFFNE

-252 GQGESSMD
+252 GQGESTMD

-274 RKEDVAKINDMY
+274 RKEDVAKINSMY
-286 GTNISVD
+286 GTDISVD

-299 SNKIERTLLLLSQL
+299 SNKIERSLMILSQL
-313 SESGA
+313 NESGA
-318 GQVGDSGA
+318 GQVGDSGD
-326 DMGQNGSTEV
+326 DMGQVGSTEV
-336 NSETKGESDNENKD
+336 DSETKGESDESD
-350 GTGNVSDNNRTE
+350 SGNDEE
-362 RSREDELSGKT
+362 RV
-373 GGKSEGADSYSG
+373 GADDAGDSG
-385 AGKSEASGG
+385 AGGSK
-394 GGASEEERTDAGER
+394 ASEGTSESSNGAEETPDEKGGNSGAGEGSQSE
-408 DRNSG
+408 DNSG
-413 EKSGNYGKDLE
+413 SDSGN
-424 ESGGDNS
+424 SGDGRS
-431 DAEKSVSS
+431 E
-439 KINDI
+439 INDI
-444 VLDDIPEK
+444 VPDELLEK
-452 IDEYLDDVKITEK
+452 IDEHLDGVEISEK
-465 QEPDFSQL
+465 QEPDLSQL
-473 KGGDEN
+473 MGGDEN
-479 GFLGEIKGSGDEDDT
+479 GLLGETKGSGDEDDSSDT
-494 SNN
+494 

>member
-1 MESTNYEFG
+1 METTTYEFG
-10 AVPGDLLQYVKD
+10 AIPPDLLQYVKD
-22 KRKSSK
+22 KKKSSK
-28 YWFQYLLVRTKMM
+28 YWFQYLLLRTKMM

-53 TMLERYLQVNGIA
+53 TILERYLQVNGVA
-66 CVTEVD
+66 CITEVG

-88 YYKPTLFVVANPHFK
+88 YYRPTLFVAANPHFK

-115 GTNFNDSPLD
+115 GTDFNESPID

-135 SEWIGL
+135 SEWVGL
-141 SPLIAKYAVMLAE
+141 TPLIAKYSVMLAE

-227 HQYLIGSFYNE
+227 HQYLIGSFFNE

-252 GQGESSMD
+252 GQGESTMD

-274 RKEDVAKINDMY
+274 RKEDVAKINSMY
-286 GTNISVD
+286 GTDISVD

-299 SNKIERTLLLLSQL
+299 SNKIERSLMLLSQL
-313 SESGA
+313 NESGA
-318 GQVGDSGA
+318 GQVGDGGD
-326 DMGQNGSTEV
+326 DMGQVGSTEV
-336 NSETKGESDNENKD
+336 DSETKGESDESDSGDDKERIGADDAGDTGTD
-350 GTGNVSDNNRTE
+350 GD
-362 RSREDELSGKT
+362 KT
-373 GGKSEGADSYSG
+373 SEGAGESSDG
-385 AGKSEASGG
+385 AEETLDEKGENSGG
-394 GGASEEERTDAGER
+394 EREEQ
-408 DRNSG
+408 
-413 EKSGNYGKDLE
+413 SGNNTETD
-424 ESGGDNS
+424 GDNS
-431 DAEKSVSS
+431 GDRRSE
-439 KINDI
+439 INDI
-444 VLDDIPEK
+444 VSDELLEK
-452 IDEYLDDVKITEK
+452 IDEHLDDVEISEK
-465 QEPDFSQL
+465 QEPDLSQL
-473 KGGDEN
+473 MGGDEN
-479 GFLGEIKGSGDEDDT
+479 GLLGESKGSGDENDSSDT
-494 SNN
+494 

>member
-1 MESTNYEFG
+1 METTNYEFG
-10 AVPGDLLQYVKD
+10 AIPPDLLQFVKD
-22 KRKSSK
+22 KKKSSK

-53 TMLERYLQVNGIA
+53 SILERYLQVNGIA
-66 CVTEVD
+66 CITEVD

-77 FNGSMGGKQDV
+77 FNGSLGGKQDV
-88 YYKPTLFVVANPHFK
+88 YYRPTLFVAANPHFK

-115 GTNFNDSPLD
+115 GTDFNDSPLD
-125 SQPGVLMRND
+125 SQPGILMRND
-135 SEWIGL
+135 SEWVGL
-141 SPLIAKYAVMLAE
+141 SPLIAKYSVMLAE

-227 HQYLIGSFYNE
+227 HQYLIGSFFNE

-274 RKEDVAKINDMY
+274 RKEDVAKINSMY
-286 GTNISVD
+286 GTDISVD

-299 SNKIERTLLLLSQL
+299 SNKIERSLMILSQL
-313 SESGA
+313 NESGA
-318 GQVGDSGA
+318 GQVGDSGD
-326 DMGQNGSTEV
+326 DMGQVGSTEV
-336 NSETKGESDNENKD
+336 NSETKGESDEFDSGDDKEGFGADDAGDSGTD
-350 GTGNVSDNNRTE
+350 GD
-362 RSREDELSGKT
+362 KT
-373 GGKSEGADSYSG
+373 SEGAGEGSDGAEEAADEEGGDSG
-385 AGKSEASGG
+385 TRAGDQSENNNGS
-394 GGASEEERTDAGER
+394 
-408 DRNSG
+408 NSSD
-413 EKSGNYGKDLE
+413 SGNGRSE
-424 ESGGDNS
+424 
-431 DAEKSVSS
+431 
-439 KINDI
+439 INDI
-444 VLDDIPEK
+444 VPDELLEK
-452 IDEYLDDVKITEK
+452 IDEHLDGVEISEK
-465 QEPDFSQL
+465 QEPDLSQL
-473 KGGDEN
+473 MGGDEN
-479 GFLGEIKGSGDEDDT
+479 GLLGGTEGSGNEDDN
-494 SNN
+494 SDS

>member
-1 MESTNYEFG
+1 METTNYEFG
-10 AVPGDLLQYVKD
+10 AIPPDLLQYVKD
-22 KRKSSK
+22 KKKSSK

-41 FQYKGLPDTIDA
+41 FQYKGLPDTIDS
-53 TMLERYLQVNGIA
+53 TILERYLQVNGIA
-66 CVTEVD
+66 CITEVD

-77 FNGSMGGKQDV
+77 FNGSMGGKQDI

-115 GTNFNDSPLD
+115 GTDFNESPID

-135 SEWIGL
+135 SEWVGL
-141 SPLIAKYAVMLAE
+141 SPLIAKYSVMLAE

-227 HQYLIGSFYNE
+227 HQYLIGSFFNE

-274 RKEDVAKINDMY
+274 RKEDVAKINSMY
-286 GTNISVD
+286 GTDISVD

-299 SNKIERTLLLLSQL
+299 SNKIERSLMILSQL
-313 SESGA
+313 NESGA
-318 GQVGDSGA
+318 GQVGDGGD
-326 DMGQNGSTEV
+326 DMGQVGSTEV
-336 NSETKGESDNENKD
+336 NSETKGESDERYSGIKKFNSE
-350 GTGNVSDNNRTE
+350 DNG
-362 RSREDELSGKT
+362 REDTALS
-373 GGKSEGADSYSG
+373 SESG
-385 AGKSEASGG
+385 DGRGESESSGN
-394 GGASEEERTDAGER
+394 GGASQEKGADAEER
-408 DRNSG
+408 DRDSGEESGDLGKNS
-413 EKSGNYGKDLE
+413 EKSGN
-424 ESGGDNS
+424 DNS
-431 DAEKSVSS
+431 DADGAGRSE
-439 KINDI
+439 INDI
-444 VLDDIPEK
+444 VPDELLEK
-452 IDEYLDDVKITEK
+452 IDEHLDGVEISEK
-465 QEPDFSQL
+465 QEPDLSQL
-473 KGGDEN
+473 MGGDEN
-479 GFLGEIKGSGDEDDT
+479 GFLGETGSSGNENDSSDT
-494 SNN
+494 

>member
-10 AVPGDLLQYVKD
+10 AIPPDLLQYVKD
-22 KRKSSK
+22 KKKSSK

-53 TMLERYLQVNGIA
+53 TILERYLQVNGVA
-66 CVTEVD
+66 CVTEVN
-72 GKLYA
+72 GKLYC
-77 FNGSMGGKQDV
+77 FNGSLGGERDV
-88 YYKPTLFVVANPHFK
+88 YYRPTMFVVSNPHFK
-103 QTFSKNIIIGEE
+103 NQFSKDVIIGED
-115 GTNFNDSPLD
+115 GMNFNNPVLD

-135 SEWIGL
+135 SEWVGL
-141 SPLIAKYAVMLAE
+141 SPLIAKYSVMLAE

-200 DSFSENQINMQS
+200 DTFSENQINMQS

-227 HQYLIGSFYNE
+227 HQYLIGSFFNE

-274 RKEDVAKINDMY
+274 RKEDIAKINSMY
-286 GTNISVD
+286 GTDISVD

-299 SNKIERTLLLLSQL
+299 SNKIERNLMLLSQL
-313 SESGA
+313 NESGA
-318 GQVGDSGA
+318 GQVGGDEA
-326 DMGQNGSTEV
+326 DMGQVGSTEV
-336 NSETKGESDNENKD
+336 DSETKGESDEYNSGDDKERIGADDARDSGSDGDKTSE
-350 GTGNVSDNNRTE
+350 GTGEGSDGAE
-362 RSREDELSGKT
+362 EAADEK
-373 GGKSEGADSYSG
+373 GADS
-385 AGKSEASGG
+385 AGE
-394 GGASEEERTDAGER
+394 SEERSGDDKETD
-408 DRNSG
+408 
-413 EKSGNYGKDLE
+413 
-424 ESGGDNS
+424 GDNS
-431 DAEKSVSS
+431 GDGRSE
-439 KINDI
+439 INDI
-444 VLDDIPEK
+444 VPDELLNK
-452 IDEYLDDVKITEK
+452 IDEHLDGVEISDKK
-465 QEPDFSQL
+465 EPDLSQL
-473 KGGDEN
+473 MGGDEN
-479 GFLGEIKGSGDEDDT
+479 GLLGGTESSGNEDDN
-494 SNN
+494 SDN

>member
-1 MESTNYEFG
+1 METTNYEFG
-10 AVPGDLLQYVKD
+10 AIPTDLLQYVKD
-22 KRKSSK
+22 KKKSSK
-28 YWFQYLLVRTKMM
+28 YWFQYFLVRTKMM
-41 FQYKGLPDTIDA
+41 FQYKGLPNTIDA

-66 CVTEVD
+66 CITEVD

-103 QTFSKNIIIGEE
+103 QSFSKNIVIGEE
-115 GTNFNDSPLD
+115 GTDFNESPLD

-141 SPLIAKYAVMLAE
+141 SPLIAKYSVMLAE

-191 KGEFGAISD
+191 KGDFGAIGD
-200 DSFSENQINMQS
+200 DTFSENQINMQS

-227 HQYLIGSFYNE
+227 HQYLIGSFFNE

-252 GQGESSMD
+252 GQGESTMD

-274 RKEDVAKINDMY
+274 RKEDIAKINNMY
-286 GTNISVD
+286 GTDISVD
-293 YSSAWL
+293 FSSAWL
-299 SNKIERTLLLLSQL
+299 SNKIERNLMLLSQL
-313 SESGA
+313 NESGA
-318 GQVGDSGA
+318 GQVGDGGA
-326 DMGQNGSTEV
+326 DMGQHGSTGV
-336 NSETKGESDNENKD
+336 DSETKGESDGEIQD
-350 GTGNVSDNNRTE
+350 SNRRE
-362 RSREDELSGKT
+362 RSREDALSGDT
-373 GGKSEGADSYSG
+373 GGKT
-385 AGKSEASGG
+385 SGG
-394 GGASEEERTDAGER
+394 ESETSGDRRTSAEERDAAGER
-408 DRNSG
+408 DRSSG
-413 EKSGNYGKDLE
+413 E
-424 ESGGDNS
+424 ESGDHGKNSEEPEDDNR
-431 DAEKSVSS
+431 DAEGAGRSE
-439 KINDI
+439 INDI
-444 VLDDIPEK
+444 VPDEMLEK
-452 IDEYLDDVKITEK
+452 IDEHLDDVEITKK
-465 QEPDFSQL
+465 QEPDLSQL

-479 GFLGEIKGSGDEDDT
+479 GLLGESEGSGDENNN
-494 SNN
+494 SNS

>member
-1 MESTNYEFG
+1 METTNYEFG
-10 AVPGDLLQYVKD
+10 AIPPDLLQYVKD
-22 KRKSSK
+22 KKKSSK

-53 TMLERYLQVNGIA
+53 SMLERYLQVNGIA
-66 CVTEVD
+66 CITEVD

-103 QTFSKNIIIGEE
+103 NTFSKNIIIGEE
-115 GTNFNDSPLD
+115 GMDFNDSPLD

-135 SEWIGL
+135 SEWVGL
-141 SPLIAKYAVMLAE
+141 SPLIAKYSVMLAE

-227 HQYLIGSFYNE
+227 HQYLIGSFFNE

-252 GQGESSMD
+252 GEGESSMD
-260 EDAIMPLCDDMLLR
+260 EDSIMPLCDDMLLR
-274 RKEDVAKINDMY
+274 RKEDVAKINSMY

-299 SNKIERTLLLLSQL
+299 SNKIERTILLLSQL
-313 SESGA
+313 SEAGA
-318 GQVGDSGA
+318 GQVGDGGA
-326 DMGQNGSTEV
+326 DMGQHGSTGV
-336 NSETKGESDNENKD
+336 DSETKGESNGEIQ
-350 GTGNVSDNNRTE
+350 DNNRTE
-362 RSREDELSGKT
+362 GSWEDALSGDN
-373 GGKSEGADSYSG
+373 GGKSEESDKTSG
-385 AGKSEASGG
+385 AGESETPADRGT
-394 GGASEEERTDAGER
+394 SEEERESAGER
-408 DRNSG
+408 NRDSG
-413 EKSGNYGKDLE
+413 E
-424 ESGGDNS
+424 ESGDNGKNSEESAGDNR
-431 DAEKSVSS
+431 DAEGAGRPE
-439 KINDI
+439 INDI
-444 VLDDIPEK
+444 VPDEMLEK
-452 IDEYLDDVKITEK
+452 IDEHLDDIEISEK
-465 QEPDFSQL
+465 QEPDLSQL
-473 KGGDEN
+473 MKGEEN
-479 GFLGEIKGSGDEDDT
+479 GFLGETESSGDEDDN
-494 SNN
+494 SNS

>member
-10 AVPGDLLQYVKD
+10 AIPPDLLQYVKD
-22 KRKSSK
+22 KKKSSK

-53 TMLERYLQVNGIA
+53 TILERYLQVNGVA

-72 GKLYA
+72 GKLYC
-77 FNGSMGGKQDV
+77 FNGSLGGQRDV
-88 YYKPTLFVVANPHFK
+88 YYRPTMFVVSNPHFK
-103 QTFSKNIIIGEE
+103 NQFSKDVIIGEE
-115 GTNFNDSPLD
+115 GMDFNNPVLG

-135 SEWIGL
+135 SEWVGL
-141 SPLIAKYAVMLAE
+141 SPLIAKYSVMLAE

-177 KSYKSAM
+177 KSYKSAV

-227 HQYLIGSFYNE
+227 HQYLIGSFFNE

-274 RKEDVAKINDMY
+274 RKEDIAKINSMY
-286 GTNISVD
+286 GTDISVD

-299 SNKIERTLLLLSQL
+299 SNKIERNLMLLSQL
-313 SESGA
+313 NESGA
-318 GQVGDSGA
+318 GQVGDGGD
-326 DMGQNGSTEV
+326 DMGQVGSTEV
-336 NSETKGESDNENKD
+336 DSETKGESDGEIQ
-350 GTGNVSDNNRTE
+350 DNNDAE
-362 RSREDELSGKT
+362 RIGEDVLSGAA
-373 GGKSEGADSYSG
+373 GGKAERGDESSESRGGEPDGAE
-385 AGKSEASGG
+385 EAADEKG
-394 GGASEEERTDAGER
+394 ENITGER
-408 DRNSG
+408 KEQSGDDTKTDGYNSG
-413 EKSGNYGKDLE
+413 DGRSE
-424 ESGGDNS
+424 
-431 DAEKSVSS
+431 
-439 KINDI
+439 INDI
-444 VLDDIPEK
+444 VSDELLEK
-452 IDEYLDDVKITEK
+452 IDEHLDGVEISEK
-465 QEPDFSQL
+465 KEPDLSQL
-473 KGGDEN
+473 TGGDEN
-479 GFLGEIKGSGDEDDT
+479 GLLGEANGSGDEDDN
-494 SNN
+494 SDS